1 MNIRKPFFVF
11 ICLVWGMT
19 FSYGQDHQVVVLTC
33 EDVAE
38 NCAALFVHYYKAGNM
53 DSVAIVMDYWEGKCG
68 NTEQI
73 QRARILS
80 AIDQKQY
87 RDAVLKPGILEN
99 VLDYKEKVNAPNPSK
114 KTDTFDIFT
123 KQLADS
129 IMNRYSKSGI
139 SYAWCEFY
147 GRKPDKL
154 LKRIQNHEF
163 DESTLSQEYFA
174 EVGRLKINGSFNMA
188 ILVGA
193 WIPYEKLSEL
203 GPHPEI
209 GYSIGGSI
217 ARFHLDVIAGYRTLH
232 IPDMNVLHQNTKN
245 KAERFSG
252 YFVGIDAGVSVWRK
266 RQNELFCAGGFGY
279 EKFNVLHNKGIPA
292 IECNYLNLGIAYRRH
307 CPYNTYIGIQVKYN
321 MMHYRSGSAFYD
333 VENVFLTR
341 LFFGWMSGGEKAHKL
356 SRLQYE
362 YQ

>member
-1 MNIRKPFFVF
+1 MKKALF
-11 ICLVWGMT
+11 ICLFLWT
-19 FSYGQDHQVVVLTC
+19 SFSHGQDNQVVALTC

-38 NCAALFVHYYKAGNM
+38 NCTALFIHYYKAGNM

-73 QRARILS
+73 QRARILF

-87 RDAVLKPGILEN
+87 RDAVLKCGILEN
-99 VLDYKEKVNAPNPSK
+99 VLDYKEKVNAPDSK
-114 KTDTFDIFT
+114 KNMNEFDTFT

-129 IMNRYSKSGI
+129 IMTRYSKSGI

-147 GRKPDKL
+147 GRTPDKL

-163 DESTLSQEYFA
+163 DESTLSQEYFT
-174 EVGRLKINGSFNMA
+174 EVSRLKINGSFNMA
-188 ILVGA
+188 IFVGA
-193 WIPYEKLSEL
+193 WIPYEKMSEL

-209 GYSIGGSI
+209 GYSVGGSI
-217 ARFHLDVIAGYRTLH
+217 ARFHFDAIAGYRILH
-232 IPDMNVLHQNTKN
+232 TSGTDIIYQNTIIN
-245 KAERFSG
+245 TDRFSG
-252 YFVGIDAGVSVWRK
+252 YFIGIDAGVSVLRK
-266 RQNELFCAGGFGY
+266 RQNEFFCVGGFGY
-279 EKFNVLHNKGIPA
+279 ENFNVIHVKGIPA
-292 IECNYLNLGIAYRRH
+292 IECNYLNLGIAYRRYFR
-307 CPYNTYIGIQVKYN
+307 YNTYIGIQLKYN

-341 LFFGWMSGGEKAHKL
+341 LFFGWMSGGEKTRQL
-356 SRLQYE
+356 SRLQYD